1 MRCVIKRLTLLAA
14 ALMLMAMP
22 VLAAEGTME
31 KSFDPGQQTGKD
43 ECLLVAKNCQADAI
57 QERID
62 RINKEIGRG
71 TDVYTNDELKSLN
84 RQLEFEI
91 KNLEGLNMGG

>member
-1 MRCVIKRLTLLAA
+1 MRCVIKRITLLAA

-31 KSFDPGQQTGKD
+31 KSLDQGQQAGKD
-43 ECLLVAKNCQADAI
+43 ECLLVAKDCQANTI

-62 RINKEIGRG
+62 RIQVEIGRG
-71 TDVYTNDELKSLN
+71 TGVYTNDELKSLE

>member
-1 MRCVIKRLTLLAA
+1 
-14 ALMLMAMP
+14 MLMAMP
-22 VLAAEGTME
+22 VLAAEGTIE
-31 KSFDPGQQTGKD
+31 KTSDQWQQGGKD
-43 ECLLVAKNCQADAI
+43 ECLLVAKNCQADTS

-71 TDVYTNDELKSLN
+71 TDVYTNDELQQLQ

-91 KNLEGLNMGG
+91 KNLEGINMGG